1 MATVNHYF
9 QSGRYIGRN
18 SEQNLYEDLII
29 ESMKIYGLEVYYVP
43 RKSFNQDNILTEDPL
58 NTYEHAY
65 PIEMYMENVGGFE
78 GDGEL
83 LTKFGLEI
91 RDNANFIVSRRRWNQ
106 VVGSKGQSVLEA
118 RPAEGD
124 VIYFP
129 LTKSFFEIRKVDGQT
144 PFYQLGKL
152 YVYKMSCELMQFSNE
167 RFNTGI
173 YEIDN
178 PADYSD
184 QTVDN
189 YEVLLETGDSFL
201 MESQALTPLILETYE
216 NKNIQLNVD
225 NELFDEDINNILDF
239 SDRNPFGEIY
249 R

>member
-9 QSGRYIGRN
+9 QSGRTIGRP

-29 ESMKIYGLEVYYVP
+29 ESMKIYGFETYYIP
-43 RKSFNQDNILTEDPL
+43 RKAFNEDKIFTEDPL

-65 PIEMYMENVGGFE
+65 PLEMYMENVGGFE

-83 LTKFGLEI
+83 LTKFGIEV
-91 RDNANFIVSRRRWNQ
+91 RDTANFIVARRRWQQ
-106 VVGSKGQSVLEA
+106 VVGDTGNSVLQ

-124 VIYFP
+124 IIYFP
-129 LTKSFFEIRKVDGQT
+129 LNKGYFEIRKVEGNK
-144 PFYQLGKL
+144 PFYQVGKL
-152 YVYKMSCELMQFSNE
+152 YIYRMYCELMQFSNE

-173 YEIDN
+173 SEIDRTLDVLN
-178 PADYSD
+178 

-189 YEVLLETGDSFL
+189 FEFLQESGDSLLLETN
-201 MESQALTPLILETYE
+201 ALTPMILEDYE
-216 NKNIQLNVD
+216 SVNEITD
-225 NELFDEDINNILDF
+225 TENELFRVEVDSILDF
-239 SDRNPFGEIY
+239 SERNPFGEVY

>member
-1 MATVNHYF
+1 MTTVNHYF
-9 QSGRYIGRN
+9 QSGKSVGFA

-29 ESMKIYGLEVYYVP
+29 ESMKIYGLEVYYIP

-83 LTKFGLEI
+83 LTKFGIEV
-91 RDNANFIVSRRRWNQ
+91 RDTANFIVARRRWQQAIGDTGNSILQ
-106 VVGSKGQSVLEA
+106 

-124 VIYFP
+124 IIYFP
-129 LTKSFFEIRKVDGQT
+129 LNKGYFEIRKVEGNK

-152 YVYKMSCELMQFSNE
+152 YIFRMYCELMQFSNE
-167 RFNTGI
+167 RFSTGI
-173 YEIDN
+173 DEIDRTLDVLN
-178 PADYSD
+178 
-184 QTVDN
+184 QTIDN
-189 YEVLLETGDSFL
+189 FEVLLETGDSL
-201 MESQALTPLILETYE
+201 LVETNALSPLVLEEYES
-216 NKNIQLNVD
+216 LNEITD
-225 NELFDEDINNILDF
+225 TENELFSLQIDNILDF
-239 SDRNPFGEIY
+239 SEKNPFGEPS